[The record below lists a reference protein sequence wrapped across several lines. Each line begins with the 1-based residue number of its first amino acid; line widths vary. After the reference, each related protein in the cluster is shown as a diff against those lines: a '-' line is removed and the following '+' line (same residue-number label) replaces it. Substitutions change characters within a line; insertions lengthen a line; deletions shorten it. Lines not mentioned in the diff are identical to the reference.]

1 MQPINFEESMV
12 KSFNFGV
19 LRNIN
24 TSQFE
29 KVFRINQ
36 IYSEHNY
43 AAIEQKESFKLGV
56 QLCKSQ
62 WNKMKIQLNTQNKNE
77 TLIFFQSNPISKPK
91 YQKIKKIK

>member
-1 MQPINFEESMV
+1 LKNLWLNNLILEF
-12 KSFNFGV
+12 

-29 KVFRINQ
+29 KVYRINQ
-36 IYSEHNY
+36 NYSEQNY

-62 WNKMKIQLNTQNKNE
+62 WNKMKI
-77 TLIFFQSNPISKPK
+77 
-91 YQKIKKIK
+91 